1 MLTLNKAAKRFPN
14 GYLALDG
21 ISLAVGEGEIV
32 GVVGAS
38 GCGKS
43 TLLRLLAGIER
54 PTAGDAA
61 FDGAPLAG
69 PRNEIGVV
77 FQEPRLMPWLS
88 VEANVAFGLRHLPAG
103 ERSARAAETLERVG
117 LAHFAKS
124 LPRELSGGM
133 AQRVAIARAL
143 AARPKVLLLDEPFSA
158 LDAFTR
164 LALQEH
170 LLELW
175 SYDRPTFVLVTH
187 DIDEA
192 LALADRI
199 VLMKGHPGRIHRE
212 FAVDLPRPR
221 SCTAARFL
229 SWKEEVLRELHI
241 TAASGRSAV
250 ASRLL
255 RAAM

>member
-1 MLTLNKAAKRFPN
+1 MLTLQRAAKRFPN
-14 GYLALDG
+14 GYLALDD
-21 ISLAVGEGEIV
+21 ISLAVGEGEIL

-54 PTAGDAA
+54 PTAGGAA

-69 PRNEIGVV
+69 PRDEIGVV

-88 VEANVAFGLRHLPAG
+88 VEANVAFGLRHLPAA
-103 ERSARAAETLERVG
+103 ARKTRAGETLERVG
-117 LAHFAKS
+117 LSHFAKS

-170 LLELW
+170 LLDLW

-199 VLMKGHPGRIHRE
+199 VLMRGHPGRIHRE
-212 FAVDLPRPR
+212 FTVDLPRPR
-221 SCTAARFL
+221 SRTAPRFL
-229 SWKEEVLRELHI
+229 AWKEEVLRELHI
-241 TAASGRSAV
+241 TAATGRSAIS
-250 ASRLL
+250 APLL